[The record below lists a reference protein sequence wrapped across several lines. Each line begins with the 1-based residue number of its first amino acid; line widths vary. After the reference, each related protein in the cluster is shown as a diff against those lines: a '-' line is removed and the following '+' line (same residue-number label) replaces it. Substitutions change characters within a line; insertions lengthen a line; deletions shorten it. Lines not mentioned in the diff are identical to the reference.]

1 MIVDEKKFIG
11 QHGSEVC
18 LHSTFPQTFGRQP
31 CSNDCLHC
39 DGVQQS
45 GFGSGREMTS
55 GQQVS
60 YVFCIF
66 RFSFLLSNEI
76 ETGIMFNWSRLLN
89 SELFICS

>member
-1 MIVDEKKFIG
+1 MRGSLLGSMALKF
-11 QHGSEVC
+11 VC
-18 LHSTFPQTFGRQP
+18 IRRFLRLSGDSPAATIACIAMEFH
-31 CSNDCLHC
+31 
-39 DGVQQS
+39 QS

-66 RFSFLLSNEI
+66 CFSFLLSNEI

>member
-1 MIVDEKKFIG
+1 
-11 QHGSEVC
+11 
-18 LHSTFPQTFGRQP
+18 
-31 CSNDCLHC
+31 
-39 DGVQQS
+39 
-45 GFGSGREMTS
+45 MTS

-66 RFSFLLSNEI
+66 CFSFLLSNEI